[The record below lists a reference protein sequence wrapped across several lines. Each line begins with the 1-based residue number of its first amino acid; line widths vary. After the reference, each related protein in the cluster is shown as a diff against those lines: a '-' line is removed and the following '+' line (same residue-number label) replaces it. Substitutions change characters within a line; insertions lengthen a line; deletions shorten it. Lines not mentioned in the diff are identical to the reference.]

1 MISKSIVITTVAAIA
16 IVAILG
22 SIYMASGS
30 VHQTIARYTGYSKF
44 CIDGV
49 QYLQFTSGASVQV
62 DRDGK
67 PVQCR

>member
-1 MISKSIVITTVAAIA
+1 MKPIIITSIAAVII
-16 IVAILG
+16 IAILG

-49 QYLQFTSGASVQV
+49 QYLQFTSGASVQL
-62 DRDGK
+62 DREGK